1 MLVKVRTA
9 YGTFWKQTELAEL
22 IREVDS
28 YRAKPNPEIVK
39 KLAEKYGDTEEYV
52 WSLFRTRRFRKGKKW
67 RELRD
72 RARKAL
78 SCRKRDE
85 KNMWLKEEI
94 EFLRANWQ
102 RMTDEELARAI
113 SALPCNRARGKVR
126 NRNAVA
132 KKRCDL
138 GLKKRRA

>member
-1 MLVKVRTA
+1 MLVKVHTA

-28 YRAKPNPEIVK
+28 YRGKPNPKIVK

-52 WSLFRTRRFRKGKKW
+52 WSLFRTRRFRQGKKW

-85 KNMWLKEEI
+85 KNM
-94 EFLRANWQ
+94 
-102 RMTDEELARAI
+102 
-113 SALPCNRARGKVR
+113 
-126 NRNAVA
+126 
-132 KKRCDL
+132 
-138 GLKKRRA
+138 

>member
-1 MLVKVRTA
+1 LLVKVHTA
-9 YGTFWKQTELAEL
+9 YGTFWKQTELADL

-28 YRAKPNPEIVK
+28 YRGKPSPEMVK

-78 SCRKRDE
+78 SCRKQDE
-85 KNMWLKEEI
+85 KNMWLTEEI
-94 EFLRANWQ
+94 EFLKANWQ
-102 RMTDEELARAI
+102 HMTDEELARAI

-126 NRNAVA
+126 NRNGVA

-138 GLKKRRA
+138 GLRKRKA

>member
-1 MLVKVRTA
+1 MLVRVHTA

-28 YRAKPNPEIVK
+28 YRGKPDPEIVR

-52 WSLFRTRRFRKGKKW
+52 WSLFRTRRYRKGRKW
-67 RELRD
+67 RKLR
-72 RARKAL
+72 REGTARFQ
-78 SCRKRDE
+78 SD
-85 KNMWLKEEI
+85 KNAWLKEEI

-102 RMTDEELARAI
+102 HMTDKELARAI
-113 SALPCNRARGKVR
+113 SGLPCNRARGKVR

-132 KKRCDL
+132 KKRSDL
-138 GLKKRRA
+138 GLRKRVP

>member
-1 MLVKVRTA
+1 MLVRVHTA

-28 YRAKPNPEIVK
+28 YRAKPSPETVK

-52 WSLFRTRRFRKGKKW
+52 WSLFRTRRFRKGRKW

-72 RARKAL
+72 RAKKAL
-78 SCRKRDE
+78 SYRKRDE
-85 KNMWLKEEI
+85 KNMWLKEG
-94 EFLRANWQ
+94 
-102 RMTDEELARAI
+102 
-113 SALPCNRARGKVR
+113 NRARGKVR

-132 KKRCDL
+132 KKRYDL
-138 GLKKRRA
+138 GLRKRMP

>member
-1 MLVKVRTA
+1 LLIRVKTA
-9 YGTFWKQTELAEL
+9 YGTFWKQTELAKL

-28 YRAKPNPEIVK
+28 CRGKPNPEIVK

-52 WSLFRTRRFRKGKKW
+52 WSLFRTKRFRQGKRW

-78 SCRKRDE
+78 SYRKRDE
-85 KNMWLKEEI
+85 KN
-94 EFLRANWQ
+94 WQ
-102 RMTDEELARAI
+102 YMTDEELARAI
-113 SALPCNRARGKVR
+113 SALPCNRARGKAR

-132 KKRCDL
+132 KKRSDL
-138 GLKKRRA
+138 GLRKRVP

>member
-1 MLVKVRTA
+1 LLVKVHTA

-22 IREVDS
+22 IREVDA
-28 YRAKPNPEIVK
+28 YRGKPNPEIVK
-39 KLAEKYGDTEEYV
+39 RLAEKYGDTEEYV

-102 RMTDEELARAI
+102 HMTDEELARAI
-113 SALPCNRARGKVR
+113 NALPCNRARGKAR
-126 NRNAVA
+126 NRNAVS
-132 KKRCDL
+132 KKRSDL
-138 GLKKRRA
+138 GLRKRR